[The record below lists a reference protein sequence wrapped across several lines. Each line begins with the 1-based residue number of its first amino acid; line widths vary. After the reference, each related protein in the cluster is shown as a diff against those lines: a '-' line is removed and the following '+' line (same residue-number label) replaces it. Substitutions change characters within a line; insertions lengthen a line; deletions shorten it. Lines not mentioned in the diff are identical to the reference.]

1 MPKLDHAA
9 SLTSSDAAS
18 KQKAT
23 LQQRTTNRKSI
34 NTGYDA
40 LFLRRK
46 VATSPPTWPVIPVIA
61 NICLFSPSN
70 FPSHQMRK
78 KAKALHES
86 ATETAWL
93 NGNNLEREAKKEK
106 KEKQLRALTLTG
118 LLMEGVSQT
127 CERFLT

>member
-34 NTGYDA
+34 NTGYNV

-46 VATSPPTWPVIPVIA
+46 VASWLLATFNPRGPYPILLLQGEAGSAKSTTSRVLRELIDPNTSPLRSEPRGNRELMIA
-61 NICLFSPSN
+61 AI
-70 FPSHQMRK
+70 
-78 KAKALHES
+78 
-86 ATETAWL
+86 
-93 NGNNLEREAKKEK
+93 
-106 KEKQLRALTLTG
+106 
-118 LLMEGVSQT
+118 
-127 CERFLT
+127 